1 VQRGRQLGVDM
12 ANNFMLMTLFS
23 LIADM
28 AEDPDGFRT
37 DVRKALFDL
46 TDDYNLPGVA
56 PEMAK
61 EARDAAKQVIA
72 GVLQNTKPFK
82 TLD

>member
-1 VQRGRQLGVDM
+1 VQRGRQLGADM

-82 TLD
+82 QND